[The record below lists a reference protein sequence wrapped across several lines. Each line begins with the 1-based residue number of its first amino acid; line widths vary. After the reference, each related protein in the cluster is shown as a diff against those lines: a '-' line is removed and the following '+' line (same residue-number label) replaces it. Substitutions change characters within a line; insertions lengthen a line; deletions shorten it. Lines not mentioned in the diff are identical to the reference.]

1 LKKARCSPNPIAG
14 LIAISSRFYL
24 FTGFFGLPGGLT
36 GGTHSIKTVASAF
49 DAELDYNS
57 LSGLSVGQEA
67 SEAFFRLATE
77 QLAEGE
83 ICDSLRT
90 KLLNYY

>member
-1 LKKARCSPNPIAG
+1 M
-14 LIAISSRFYL
+14 
-24 FTGFFGLPGGLT
+24 TE
-36 GGTHSIKTVASAF
+36 TVASAF